1 MVKEGELVRAGNG
14 VYCFPEKN
22 SRPYEHEYSELAMEV
37 ASLIQEQFPL
47 LDFSIMELIQL
58 NDFVNHQIAHNVL
71 FLSVEVDMIEFVFDS
86 LKERYFGKVLI
97 NPTPVIYHQ
106 YWSDNMIV
114 VNKLITEAP
123 KSATISWHTRL
134 EKLLVE

>member
-1 MVKEGELVRAGNG
+1 
-14 VYCFPEKN
+14 
-22 SRPYEHEYSELAMEV
+22 MEV

-86 LKERYFGKVLI
+86 L
-97 NPTPVIYHQ
+97 
-106 YWSDNMIV
+106 
-114 VNKLITEAP
+114 
-123 KSATISWHTRL
+123 
-134 EKLLVE
+134 